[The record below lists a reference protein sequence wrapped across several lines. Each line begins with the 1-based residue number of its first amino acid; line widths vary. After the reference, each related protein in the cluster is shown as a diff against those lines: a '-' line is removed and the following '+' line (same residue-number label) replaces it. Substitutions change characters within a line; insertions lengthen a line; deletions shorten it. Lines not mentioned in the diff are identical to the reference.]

1 MLITGKRKQILRSIY
16 INIWYIY
23 GVYILYHTHT
33 RTRTHTQFLFIVLLI
48 PYPEVIGLYAVL
60 ITQAFKPL
68 YLVCNIIVGEVIAR
82 A

>member
-1 MLITGKRKQILRSIY
+1 MVYIY
-16 INIWYIY
+16 ILHH
-23 GVYILYHTHT
+23 VHT
-33 RTRTHTQFLFIVLLI
+33 RTRTHTHTHTRARVLFIVLLI